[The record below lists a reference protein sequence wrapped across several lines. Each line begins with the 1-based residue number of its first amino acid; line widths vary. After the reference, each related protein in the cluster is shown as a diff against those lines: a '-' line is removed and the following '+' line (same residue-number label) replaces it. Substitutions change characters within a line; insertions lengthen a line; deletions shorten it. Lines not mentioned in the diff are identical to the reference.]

1 MNMKTAVAKAKT
13 VRTTTRKLNIVLDQI
28 RGLEIAN
35 AILQLKFS
43 KKGIATEV
51 LKVLNSAISN
61 AENNLNMDIDRLYIS
76 SAYSGK
82 SITMKR
88 FRARARGRA
97 SRIKKSFSNMTI
109 ELLEKRG
116 A

>member
-1 MNMKTAVAKAKT
+1 MKVAIAKAKT
-13 VRTTTRKLNIVLDQI
+13 IRTTTRKLNIVLDQI
-28 RGLEIAN
+28 RGLDVAN

-43 KKGIATEV
+43 KKGIAFEV
-51 LKVLNSAISN
+51 LKVLNSAVSN
-61 AENNLNMDIDRLYIS
+61 AENNLNMDIDRLYVS
-76 SAYSGK
+76 KACSGK

-109 ELLEKRG
+109 ELLEKGG